1 MKNPTSNGNDLYQ
14 IGNDYPQAPISAYFV
29 ASSYHDGIYTQLS
42 DAAKE
47 YTNVSGVDGFDNSFF
62 NLKTPSGLNKRVLND
77 LPQSGWA
84 PVTEDSVAGDVSAV
98 SGEMIFSDDYAD
110 AELKAF
116 PDAE

>member
-14 IGNDYPQAPISAYFV
+14 VSNDYPQAPISAYFV

-42 DAAKE
+42 DTAKE
-47 YTNVSGVDGFDNSFF
+47 FTKVSGVDGFDNSFF
-62 NLKTPSGLNKRVLND
+62 NLKTPSGLNKRVLNLSQKD
-77 LPQSGWA
+77 WA
-84 PVTEDSVAGDVSAV
+84 DVTSADVFGEVSAV
-98 SGEMIFSDDYAD
+98 SGEKIFSDDYAA